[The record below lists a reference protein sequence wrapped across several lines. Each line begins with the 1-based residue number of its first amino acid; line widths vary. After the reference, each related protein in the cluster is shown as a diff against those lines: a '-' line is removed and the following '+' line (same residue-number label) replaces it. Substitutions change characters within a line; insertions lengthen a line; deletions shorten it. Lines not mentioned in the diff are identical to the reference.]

1 MTLPIRPK
9 PEPSALYLKQ
19 STSTVKLKPIPL
31 PQKPSP
37 LISLTAPKHSG
48 SVVGLTRT
56 RGRYCE
62 ACRHP
67 QCNDINLALL
77 SGETLRSIA
86 QRTGLSHS
94 SISRHK
100 HNCLPQD
107 LLQARLSKNLLDS
120 DFLLAKASKL
130 FRAVEQALE
139 KAQQTGTTSSVLA
152 AAREIRPTLELL
164 AKFSTQSKTTTEQ
177 PDIRITAE
185 FSGLRTAILAAL
197 SLIPRPVLPSRLHCQ
212 CKLKRRNEFE
222 NASEARAA
230 VPSPAAFGVHRP

>member
-9 PEPSALYLKQ
+9 PVPSASSLKH

-31 PQKPSP
+31 PQKPP
-37 LISLTAPKHSG
+37 PRITITAPKHSG
-48 SVVGLTRT
+48 SVDGLSRKS
-56 RGRYCE
+56 GRYCE
-62 ACRHP
+62 TCGHP
-67 QCNDINLALL
+67 ECNDINLALL

-100 HNCLPQD
+100 LNCLPQD

-197 SLIPRPVLPSRLHCQ
+197 QPYP
-212 CKLKRRNEFE
+212 
-222 NASEARAA
+222 EARVAVAA
-230 VPSPAAFGVHRP
+230 ALSMQIEAGK